1 MKKTIKRNE
10 LAIFEEFRLKPPKET
25 FQSTDYPSRTTPRE
39 EDLKK
44 LNLLCKV
51 GKDNN
56 PISWWKK
63 RPNRHDRAHYGKLMQ
78 VNEFG
83 EVVLSGDEHFEKNI
97 PEITSLKKF
106 KTKVKI
112 FRDKN
117 MPNELFSWWVKDEN
131 NNLIQVNA
139 KDDEGIKFSI
149 KSWLRNKAIDNVG
162 LEIRSMKRKAYEYSK
177 EKLEEM
183 IKEEE
188 KKIIKKKGWLG
199 IRAAAVLMGF
209 GYIPFI

>member
-1 MKKTIKRNE
+1 MTKIKKRNE
-10 LAIFEEFRLKPPKET
+10 LSIFEELRLKPPKET

-44 LNLLCKV
+44 LKILCELD
-51 GKDNN
+51 KDGN
-56 PISWWKK
+56 PLTLWQINKQK
-63 RPNRHDRAHYGKLMQ
+63 RLVQ
-78 VNEFG
+78 VNEYG
-83 EVVLSGDEHFEKNI
+83 ELIFSGDERYKKKI
-97 PEITSLKKF
+97 PKITSLKKL

-149 KSWLRNKAIDNVG
+149 KSWLRNKAIEVVG
-162 LEIRSMKRKAYEYSK
+162 LEIRSMKKKAYEYTK
-177 EKLEEM
+177 EELEKM
-183 IKEEE
+183 IEVEE
-188 KKIIKKKGWLG
+188 KKIITKKGWQGVRL
-199 IRAAAVLMGF
+199 AAATMGLGF
-209 GYIPFI
+209 LPFI